1 MEDAI
6 NVLLSPKSNEGE
18 RNKARRALFRGLL
31 ADFAK
36 EQSKSVNA
44 MPEAV
49 RGQNKH

>member
-1 MEDAI
+1 MEEAM
-6 NVLLSPKSNEGE
+6 NVLLSPNSSDSE
-18 RNKARRALFRGLL
+18 RKEARRVLFRGLL

-44 MPEAV
+44 TPEAV